1 MKENYQC
8 YSTIFYFEL
17 WGKVPRFWYGTVLN
31 EMLCSL
37 RNLPKKEFQREIRR
51 PLLDIL
57 VTEKTLWSVHFGV
70 VVVELINR
78 KCGGIVRNDI
88 W

>member
-8 YSTIFYFEL
+8 YSTIFDFEL
-17 WGKVPRFWYGTVLN
+17 WGKIPRFWWGTVLN

-51 PLLDIL
+51 PLLDR
-57 VTEKTLWSVHFGV
+57 HFGA
-70 VVVELINR
+70 VVVELVNC
-78 KCGGIVRNDI
+78 KCGGTVRNDI

>member
-8 YSTIFYFEL
+8 YSTIFDFEL
-17 WGKVPRFWYGTVLN
+17 WGKIPRFLQGTVLN

-51 PLLDIL
+51 PLLDRQD
-57 VTEKTLWSVHFGV
+57 VMERTLRRRG
-70 VVVELINR
+70 R
-78 KCGGIVRNDI
+78 GTG
-88 W
+88 